1 MNFKFLTENKNSFQL
16 EPMQVLS
23 LRPHPTFNPQNV
35 EFCFQF
41 DDEEPFVFAT
51 GPNECHI
58 TLNTTRD
65 GTMSFRNN
73 GRTFKLFAR
82 ERVNDAHV

>member
-1 MNFKFLTENKNSFQL
+1 MKSFKFLSKEDSHLLDYNFN
-16 EPMQVLS
+16 QVILTQH
-23 LRPHPTFNPQNV
+23 RFNPENV